1 MTANI
6 DPLNPAGPPPRAFA
20 SALRQAQRNPAG
32 EIPPTPPAELT
43 EQIAVAARA
52 WEALAASDRHVAF
65 SETGGRASVELVAE
79 DGVATPLSP
88 LGLFDLIEREG
99 AE

>member
-1 MTANI
+1 MTAHI
-6 DPLNPAGPPPRAFA
+6 DPLNPTNQPPRAFA

-32 EIPPTPPAELT
+32 EIPPRPPAELT

-52 WEALAASDRHVAF
+52 WEALAASDRHVSF
-65 SETGGRASVELVAE
+65 SRTGGRISVELTGE
-79 DGVATPLSP
+79 NGVAKPLSP
-88 LGLFDLIEREG
+88 SDLFDLIEQEG